1 MTKQIQF
8 ILFLIPTYRRRI
20 DEYKRAKEL
29 LEKQLSET
37 IVKLGEMEEGIQN
50 LERAIA
56 SKQGPLATCQKKIQ
70 QRKQRPNIELVAD
83 DVDAQLYREAQN
95 LIEDINKLEAHLAR
109 SKNCYASLQKTR
121 LELEAQIDIKANSL
135 YIDEVKCIS
144 IRQSLNPQAY

>member
-1 MTKQIQF
+1 MRVKI
-8 ILFLIPTYRRRI
+8 IHRRRV

-37 IVKLGEMEEGIQN
+37 IVKLGEMEESVQS

-95 LIEDINKLEAHLAR
+95 LVEDINKLEAHL
-109 SKNCYASLQKTR
+109 SKSRNCYASLQKTR
-121 LELEAQIDIKANSL
+121 LELESQIDIKANSL
-135 YIDEVKCIS
+135 YIDEVKCMT
-144 IRQSLNPQAY
+144 IRQSVQPQAY